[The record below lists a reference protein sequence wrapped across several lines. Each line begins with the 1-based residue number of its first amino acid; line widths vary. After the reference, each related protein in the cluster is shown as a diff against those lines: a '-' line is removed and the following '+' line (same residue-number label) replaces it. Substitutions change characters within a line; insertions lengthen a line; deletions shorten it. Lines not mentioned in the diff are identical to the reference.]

1 MKRSI
6 MVAGL
11 KVLTVFRSLAVG
23 LLLLTASRAAAA
35 DGAEEARLAVPVA
48 ARSMVIGRFNLLL
61 GAEPGV
67 LMGGTPGAF
76 LGVLPLRFGITD
88 DLEVF
93 ASPVVQSVDP
103 ILHEPD
109 MGVLYRV
116 IRGPVEVGARLASD
130 LSLFGQ
136 VRSARLLLGVPVRIH
151 VGPMLTVDLGVNTS
165 LALIPQSEVGLLVPL
180 GAAFNITESVFVRVD
195 GAARIQ
201 NVSAAGSSFGIPLS
215 AMLGYTVASSNRPF
229 LDLAARAIWDDVR
242 SAGTFSVVASG
253 RLYLY
258 L

>member
-1 MKRSI
+1 MKNPLV
-6 MVAGL
+6 VA
-11 KVLTVFRSLAVG
+11 VRSLAVG
-23 LLLLTASRAAAA
+23 LLLLIASPAAAA
-35 DGAEEARLAVPVA
+35 DGPEGARLAVPVA
-48 ARSMVIGRFNLLL
+48 ARSMAIGRFNLLL

-67 LMGGTPGAF
+67 LMGGTSSAF

-103 ILHEPD
+103 VLHEPD
-109 MGVLYRV
+109 LGLLYRA

-136 VRSARLLLGVPVRIH
+136 TRSATLLLGVPVRIH
-151 VGPMLTVDLGVNTS
+151 VGSMLAVDLGANAS
-165 LALIPQSEVGLLVPL
+165 LSLMPQSGVGLLVPL
-180 GAAFNITESVFVRVD
+180 GAAFNITETLFVRVD

-201 NVSAAGSSFGIPLS
+201 NLSAPESSFGIPLS
-215 AMLGYTVASSNRPF
+215 ATLGYTIASSDRPF

-242 SAGTFSVVASG
+242 SAGRFSVVASG
-253 RLYLY
+253 RIYLY